1 MQKPTFTDW
10 FTDTNTTDSKSS
22 DQLSEKLYYNLTK
35 SDTFNLDDLK
45 INPDDFKLP
54 DGLLDNIINYKVSA
68 TLEEV
73 TTKDPDGTGAFDTF
87 MTAISKHLE
96 REFSQGRIV
105 GADYSNAYIAAM
117 QMALQQAVDFVLKK
131 DQVYINTTTAKL
143 TAIDAAMGIIKSK
156 VALVTAQVQAYIAK
170 TQYAGEKLKLSN
182 LHEQYINLIA
192 QYDNLLAT
200 HDNLVAQHAQILAQT
215 EHINAQIKETNEK
228 TNVQKAQTSGT
239 RTDNASVA
247 GSIGAQ
253 IQMVNEQIKLVRE
266 QVESARAQTLDTRT
280 DGATVK
286 GQIGKQK
293 DVASQQIIAF
303 KQKAGIDAANIAS
316 NAWITSK
323 GMNDAVEAPTSMQ
336 NAALNN
342 VVDQVYANAGLPTTG
357 NHKNNLN
364 GSVPG

>member
-10 FTDTNTTDSKSS
+10 FTDTATTDSKSS

-35 SDTFNLDDLK
+35 SDNFNLDNLQ
-45 INPDDFKLP
+45 INPDDFRLP
-54 DGLLDNIINYKVSA
+54 DGLLDKILNYKVSA

-96 REFSQGRIV
+96 KEFSQGRIV

-131 DQVYINTTTAKL
+131 DQVYISTTTAQL
-143 TAIDAAMGIIKSK
+143 AAIDAAIGIIKSK
-156 VALVTAQVQAYIAK
+156 IALITAQIQAYIAQ

-182 LHEQYINLIA
+182 LHETYITLIA
-192 QYDNLLAT
+192 QYNKLCEE
-200 HDNLVAQHAQILAQT
+200 V
-215 EHINAQIKETNEK
+215 
-228 TNVQKAQTSGT
+228 NVQKAQTSGT
-239 RTDNASVA
+239 RTDNATVA

-253 IQMVNEQIKLVRE
+253 IQMINEQIKLVRE

-280 DGATVK
+280 DGAIVK

>member
-10 FTDTNTTDSKSS
+10 FPDTDTTDSKSS
-22 DQLSEKLYYNLTK
+22 DRLSEKLYYNLTK
-35 SDTFNLDDLK
+35 SDNFNLDNLH
-45 INPDDFKLP
+45 INPDDFRLP
-54 DGLLDNIINYKVSA
+54 DGLLDKIINYKVSA

-96 REFSQGRIV
+96 KEFSQGRIV

-131 DQVYINTTTAKL
+131 DQVYISATTAQL
-143 TAIDAAMGIIKSK
+143 AAIDAAIGIIKSK
-156 VALVTAQVQAYIAK
+156 IALITAQIQAYIAQ

-182 LHEQYINLIA
+182 LHETYITLIA
-192 QYDNLLAT
+192 QYNKLCEE
-200 HDNLVAQHAQILAQT
+200 V
-215 EHINAQIKETNEK
+215 
-228 TNVQKAQTSGT
+228 NVQKAQTSGT
-239 RTDNASVA
+239 RTDNATVA

-253 IQMVNEQIKLVRE
+253 IQMINEQIKLVRE
-266 QVESARAQTLDTRT
+266 QIESARAQTLDTRT
-280 DGATVK
+280 DGTVVK

>member
-10 FTDTNTTDSKSS
+10 FTDTDTTDSKLS

-35 SDTFNLDDLK
+35 SDNFNLDNLQ
-45 INPDDFKLP
+45 INPDDFRLP
-54 DGLLDNIINYKVSA
+54 DGLLDKIINYKVSA

-96 REFSQGRIV
+96 KEFSQGRIV

-131 DQVYINTTTAKL
+131 DQVFISATTAQL
-143 TAIDAAMGIIKSK
+143 AAIDAAIGIIKSK
-156 VALVTAQVQAYIAK
+156 IALITAQIQAYIAQ

-182 LHEQYINLIA
+182 LHETYITLIA
-192 QYDNLLAT
+192 QYNKLCEE
-200 HDNLVAQHAQILAQT
+200 V
-215 EHINAQIKETNEK
+215 
-228 TNVQKAQTSGT
+228 NVQKAQTSGT
-239 RTDNASVA
+239 RTDNATVA

-253 IQMVNEQIKLVRE
+253 IQMINEQIKLVRE
-266 QVESARAQTLDTRT
+266 QIESARAQTLDTRT
-280 DGATVK
+280 DGAVVK

>member
-35 SDTFNLDDLK
+35 SDNFNLDNLQ
-45 INPDDFKLP
+45 INLDDFKLP
-54 DGLLDNIINYKVSA
+54 DGLLDKIINYKVSA

-96 REFSQGRIV
+96 KEFSQGRIV

-131 DQVYINTTTAKL
+131 DQVFISATTAQL
-143 TAIDAAMGIIKSK
+143 AAIDAAIGIIKSK
-156 VALVTAQVQAYIAK
+156 IALVTAQIQAYIAQ

-182 LHEQYINLIA
+182 LHETYITLIA
-192 QYDNLLAT
+192 QYNKLCEE
-200 HDNLVAQHAQILAQT
+200 V
-215 EHINAQIKETNEK
+215 
-228 TNVQKAQTSGT
+228 NVQKAQTSGT
-239 RTDNASVA
+239 RTDNATVA

-266 QVESARAQTLDTRT
+266 QIESARAQTLDTRT
-280 DGATVK
+280 DGAVVK